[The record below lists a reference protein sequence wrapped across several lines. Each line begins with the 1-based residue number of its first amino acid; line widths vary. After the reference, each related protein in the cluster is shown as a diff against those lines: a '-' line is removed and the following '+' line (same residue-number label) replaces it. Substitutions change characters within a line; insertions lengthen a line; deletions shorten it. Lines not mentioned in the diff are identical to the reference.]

1 MSQQFLPF
9 LVFVI
14 VMTGTPGMG
23 NLSMLAIG
31 QTAGFTR
38 AVPFLAGSTL
48 GFISLGVLVALGL
61 GGVFAASPTARLVM
75 RVAGTAYIV
84 YLAVKIL
91 RMQLAEPDLRKGFGF
106 FEGLVLHPLNPKSWA
121 MLVVGFSQFSDPSL
135 PLLAQAFVFVGTFMA
150 FQISF
155 HSLWGLAGA
164 GLLRAL
170 GRGRALLAVNGAL
183 VSVMV
188 GATLYALFL

>member
-1 MSQQFLPF
+1 MSDQFFPF

-31 QTAGFTR
+31 QSAGFSR
-38 AVPFLAGSTL
+38 AVPFLAGSTV
-48 GFISLGVLVALGL
+48 GFVSLGCLVALGL
-61 GGVFAASPTARLVM
+61 GGAFAASPTARLVM
-75 RVAGTAYIV
+75 RLAGTVYIL

-91 RMQLAEPDLRKGFGF
+91 RMQLAEPDMRRRFGF
-106 FEGLVLHPLNPKSWA
+106 AEGLVLHPLNPKSWA
-121 MLVVGFSQFSDPSL
+121 MFVVGFSQFSDPTL
-135 PLLAQAFVFVGTFMA
+135 PLAVQVLVFVVTFMV

-164 GLLRAL
+164 GLLRLL
-170 GRGRALLAVNGAL
+170 GQGRALLAVNGAL

-188 GATLYALFL
+188 GATLYALFI